1 MPGSKAPLPRT
12 RGRMWLA
19 SCCLCRWPS
28 ISTDLLLPP
37 PPQRQAKHQHS
48 PSAVLPVP
56 VSHRQTPRRA
66 VSSSERAASPSPWRR
81 RGWHSGTRAAARALE
96 LEKQHTA
103 HRWVG
108 AQLPLLS
115 PSTKAGE
122 RGSHSQ
128 DACRMEM
135 VETHCQVRHPPLAS
149 QDPAAGLGRALG

>member
-81 RGWHSGTRAAARALE
+81 GWHSGTRAAARALE

-115 PSTKAGE
+115 PSTEAGE